1 MSQFLKAKV
10 IDPVTGLPSIITF
23 ADQTYIDQQLQ
34 LALAGKVTSITGT
47 ANQVIVTGTTTPV
60 LSLSNT
66 LILPGTLTVTGDLT
80 VNSTGYLKMAVGTT
94 EQRPPLPAVGMTRFN
109 TTLGLF
115 EIYNGTSWI
124 GLGEGTIAPT
134 TNLTLTGDI
143 SGYGSLSNAIATT
156 LATIIARINN
166 QVFDFSQNGD
176 FSIAFPEQ
184 GQINLVTKNISTN
197 GFLKLNIARKYSEA
211 EGYRGF
217 QVRYDYNTL
226 GDVFSIQYD
235 RLSTLYNI
243 FSINVSNGIPKILLG
258 TTLDMGNN
266 PINNLPLP
274 TLSTQPATKGYAESL
289 ITAQLSALSNLS
301 TIGIMVRT
309 AVDTFTTRLIEVG
322 TGLSIING
330 NGSSG
335 NPTIS
340 VSNIPI
346 NTLSGYPSSSSVYL
360 RGDGTWATPAST
372 GGVTS
377 VDIIGGTGLTVS
389 NSPITSSGSI
399 LVNLSVQLQNL
410 SSLATTGIM
419 ARTGAD
425 TFAARSL
432 SVGGGLTISNANG
445 VSGNPTVS
453 LSTQLQ
459 NLNNLSTLGFIS
471 LSTSGTGTSSFI
483 NRTITAST
491 GISITN
497 GNGVSGNPTISLNT
511 TGVTAGSYTNLN
523 ATVDAY
529 GRITVA
535 SNGSGG
541 GVSVDYLNSR
551 LLYLYYLIKGL
562 PVPTK
567 YSATFVAT
575 GVPKVLNLWEII
587 PFNKLQSSSNP
598 LDFQENMSA
607 AGDGSINIPLSL
619 QNKNF
624 TITTNVVGNLLTAST
639 PSTGDVF
646 EWFVKANGSDTGVDQ
661 EARLYLGNNNITFS
675 VNITASTAWPFS
687 IQYPFTKLFV
697 QLSRFNTGTGGTFRV
712 DSATCTITEQ

>member
-1 MSQFLKAKV
+1 MSQFLKAKI
-10 IDPVTGLPSIITF
+10 IDPVTRLPNVVTF
-23 ADQTYIDQQLQ
+23 ADQTYIDQQIQ
-34 LALAGKVTSITGT
+34 LGFANKVTSITGT
-47 ANQVIVTGTTTPV
+47 VNQIIVTGTTTPV

-66 LILPGTLTVTGDLT
+66 LILPGTLTTTGDLT

-94 EQRPPLPAVGMTRFN
+94 LQRPTLPAVGMTRFN
-109 TTLGLF
+109 TTLGVF

-143 SGYGSLSNAIATT
+143 SVYGSLSDAVATP
-156 LATIIARINN
+156 LALIVARVNN

-197 GFLKLNIARKYSEA
+197 GFLKLNIARKYSDA

-217 QVRYDYNTL
+217 QVRYDYDTL
-226 GDVFSIQYD
+226 SDVFSIQYD
-235 RLSTLYNI
+235 KLSTLSKI
-243 FSINVSNGIPKILLG
+243 FSLDVSNGILKILLG
-258 TTLDMGNN
+258 AILDMGNN

-274 TLSTQPATKGYAESL
+274 TLSTQPATKGYADSL
-289 ITAQLSALSNLS
+289 ITTQLQNLNNLNTLGFIALFNTGTNSSSFVNRIL
-301 TIGIMVRT
+301 
-309 AVDTFTTRLIEVG
+309 AAG
-322 TGLSIING
+322 TGINIVNG
-330 NGSSG
+330 NGVSG

-340 VSNIPI
+340 LGTVPI
-346 NTLSGYPSSSSVYL
+346 SSLSGYPSSSSVYL

-377 VDIIGGTGLTVS
+377 VGITGSTGLTVS

-399 LVNLSVQLQNL
+399 LINLSVQLQNL
-410 SSLATTGIM
+410 SSLVTTGIM
-419 ARTGAD
+419 TRTGTN

-432 SVGGGLTISNANG
+432 STGTGLTISNAD
-445 VSGNPTVS
+445 
-453 LSTQLQ
+453 
-459 NLNNLSTLGFIS
+459 
-471 LSTSGTGTSSFI
+471 
-483 NRTITAST
+483 
-491 GISITN
+491 GI
-497 GNGVSGNPTISLNT
+497 SGNPTINLNT

-535 SNGSGG
+535 SNGSSG

-551 LLYLYYLIKGL
+551 LLYLYYLIKDL

-567 YSATFVAT
+567 YTVTFVAT

-687 IQYPFTKLFV
+687 IKYPFTKLFV